1 MPITARMRKPRPRV
15 SSKRVEVGV
24 GGRRARLDAP
34 WSTAPDQIAGRETDP
49 GNAGV
54 AIAASCCDPRVDGSA
69 AQGGLLLHA

>member
-15 SSKRVEVGV
+15 SSKLVGV
-24 GGRRARLDAP
+24 GVRRARLDAP